1 MALTKFEKDMSII
14 QKLDDEPN
22 DVGGLTAAELKAKF
36 DEGGEAVKDFLNE
49 TLIPELNEGFTGSVP
64 TSTTI
69 NGHPLT
75 DNVTIT
81 KEDVGLGNVDNT
93 ADAQKPVSQPQQT
106 ALDAKADKTNV
117 LQKDNETAYTP
128 TQPYHPSTKEYA
140 DKILSDAVLGT
151 VPDGSITP
159 AKLDRQYAEFT
170 GFKVLYNGGGN

>member
-1 MALTKFEKDMSII
+1 MEFRRPLG
-14 QKLDDEPN
+14 Q
-22 DVGGLTAAELKAKF
+22 
-36 DEGGEAVKDFLNE
+36 EGIHNK
-49 TLIPELNEGFTGSVP
+49 VP
-64 TSTTI
+64 VSTTV

-75 DNVTIT
+75 GDVEVTQ
-81 KEDVGLGNVDNT
+81 EDVGLGNVDNT
-93 ADAQKPVSQPQQT
+93 SDVNKPVSTAQQA
-106 ALDAKADKTNV
+106 ALDAKVDKSNV
-117 LQKDNETAYTP
+117 LQKDNDEPYTP

>member
-1 MALTKFEKDMSII
+1 MSLTKFEKDMVII

-22 DVGGLTAAELKAKF
+22 DVGGLSAAELKAKF
-36 DEGGEAVKDFLNE
+36 DEGGEAIKEYINE
-49 TLIPELNEGFTGSVP
+49 TLVPELNIGFSVRVP

-75 DNVTIT
+75 GNVTLT
-81 KEDVGLGNVDNT
+81 KEDVVLGNVDNT
-93 ADAQKPVSQPQQT
+93 SDVNKPVSTAQQA
-106 ALDAKADKTNV
+106 ALDAKADKSNV
-117 LQKDNETAYTP
+117 LQKDNTTPYTP

>member
-1 MALTKFEKDMSII
+1 MALTKFEKDMVII

-36 DEGGEAVKDFLNE
+36 DEGGEAIKEYINE
-49 TLIPELNEGFTGSVP
+49 TLVPELDSGFDGSVP

-75 DNVTIT
+75 GNVTVT
-81 KEDVGLGNVDNT
+81 KEDVGLAKVDNT
-93 ADAQKPVSQPQQT
+93 SDMGKPVSLAQQK
-106 ALDAKADKTNV
+106 ALDTKADKIDV
-117 LQKDNETAYTP
+117 LQKDNTTAYTP
-128 TQPYHPSTKEYA
+128 TQPYHPATKSYA
-140 DKILSDAVLGT
+140 DSVVAQAVLGS

-159 AKLDRQYAEFT
+159 VKLDRQYAEFT

>member
-1 MALTKFEKDMSII
+1 MALTKFEKDMVII

-36 DEGGEAVKDFLNE
+36 DEGGEAIKSYLNE
-49 TLIPELNEGFTGSVP
+49 TLVPELDGGFDGSVP
-64 TSTTI
+64 ITRKI
-69 NGHPLT
+69 NGYPLS
-75 DNVTIT
+75 DDIKLVKGDI
-81 KEDVGLGNVDNT
+81 GLGEVDNT
-93 ADAQKPVSQPQQT
+93 SDADKPVSTAQQ
-106 ALDAKADKTNV
+106 AAIDAKADKSNV
-117 LQKDNETAYTP
+117 LQKDNYEPYTP

-151 VPDGSITP
+151 IPDSSITP